1 LIGRLI
7 TALVLLASAAAA
19 VWALMPRPISVETA
33 TVARGKFVATVD
45 EDGKTRVRERYVVAA
60 PLSGRLSRV
69 RLKVGDQVGAD
80 DVVAIIAPSP
90 APFLD
95 PRTRREAEERLGTAE
110 ATIERTRAAVDRA
123 KAQAEQAKNDL
134 ARTRTLVERG
144 ATTIQALERAELAMR
159 VADRDLRAAEFA
171 NHAAEH
177 DLGQAKA
184 LLAQYGDSARTPP
197 EAWNVTAP
205 VAGLVLKVNQES
217 ETIVQAGAP
226 ILELGDPLD
235 LEIVVD
241 VLSTD
246 AVAIQPGAEVVIDNW
261 GGQGTLEGRVRRIEP
276 AAFTKISTLGV
287 EEQRVNVLVD
297 VTSPHDRWRSL
308 GDAYQVDTRI
318 TVFAQTMRPWCRLER
333 FFAKAM
339 IGWRLLW

>member
-1 LIGRLI
+1 MRFTIGRLI
-7 TALVLLASAAAA
+7 TALVLLATTAAA

-33 TVARGKFVATVD
+33 TVTRGKFVATVD
-45 EDGKTRVRERYVVAA
+45 EDGKTRVRERYIVAA

-69 RLKVGDQVGAD
+69 RLKVGDQVGVD
-80 DVVAIIAPSP
+80 DVVAMIAPSP

-95 PRTRREAEERLGTAE
+95 PRTRREVEERLGTAE
-110 ATIERTRAAVDRA
+110 ATIERTKAAVDRA

-217 ETIVQAGAP
+217 ETIVQEAHR
-226 ILELGDPLD
+226 
-235 LEIVVD
+235 
-241 VLSTD
+241 SWSS
-246 AVAIQPGAEVVIDNW
+246 VI
-261 GGQGTLEGRVRRIEP
+261 R
-276 AAFTKISTLGV
+276 STLK
-287 EEQRVNVLVD
+287 
-297 VTSPHDRWRSL
+297 SS
-308 GDAYQVDTRI
+308 
-318 TVFAQTMRPWCRLER
+318 
-333 FFAKAM
+333 
-339 IGWRLLW
+339 